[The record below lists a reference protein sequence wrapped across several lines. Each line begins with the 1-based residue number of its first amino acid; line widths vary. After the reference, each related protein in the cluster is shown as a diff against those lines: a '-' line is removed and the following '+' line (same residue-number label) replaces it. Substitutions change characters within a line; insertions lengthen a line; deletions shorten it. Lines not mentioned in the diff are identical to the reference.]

1 MQGFTGAQEETGE
14 MLGRDVSGGVTNCK
28 KLGPDT
34 RKDLGAQEGEQ
45 AIPIPP
51 FMLPLLPSFQVGRPG
66 GE

>member
-28 KLGPDT
+28 
-34 RKDLGAQEGEQ
+34 DLGAREGEQ